1 MDPATTVFDPPAS
14 TWQRLSPKLVTVK
27 RLTSAITLA
36 VPTVVAAVALW
47 LGLGLW
53 WPPAIVVGVALLLYL
68 WLFLRARRW
77 VAAWGWTERDGD
89 LCLRSGLMW
98 RRLLVVPF
106 ARLQL
111 VKVSAGPLQRAFG
124 LSTVELV
131 TASMATDATI
141 PGLPAA
147 DAVALRDRLIEASD
161 ALGSGL

>member
-1 MDPATTVFDPPAS
+1 MESALDVFTPPAG

-27 RLTSAITLA
+27 RLTAAATLA
-36 VPTVVAAVALW
+36 IAALAG
-47 LGLGLW
+47 GLGLW
-53 WPPAIVVGVALLLYL
+53 FTLKLWWPPVIVVVVALIIHA
-68 WLFLRARRW
+68 WLFWRARRW
-77 VAAWGWTERDGD
+77 VASWGWTERDGD
-89 LCLRSGLMW
+89 LCIRSGLMW

-131 TASMATDATI
+131 TASIATDATI
-141 PGLPAA
+141 PGLVAA
-147 DAVALRDRLIEASD
+147 DAQALRDRLIEASD